1 MIRLLV
7 FKIMIEIKFKN
18 ILNLIVI
25 KNIETKNL
33 DLTFNN

>member
-1 MIRLLV
+1 
-7 FKIMIEIKFKN
+7 MIEIKFKN